1 MFNFFNRKSKPE
13 TICFHTDI
21 HCHLVPGIDDGQKE
35 PAPAA
40 ELVERQREWGF
51 SRVFTTPH
59 VTQDTFE
66 NTPETINPAFLRLK
80 DAVEKRGVDV
90 ELYHSAEYRI
100 DNFFQRQL
108 KAGNVNPY
116 PGNYILVENSFVQEA
131 WNFDQ
136 LMFDLRLQGFKPI
149 LAHPERY
156 AYYFNNS
163 DRYRQI
169 KESGIL
175 FQVNLLSLAGFYNRE
190 VKKIAESLVEKGWV
204 DFIGTDMHHTRH
216 ADAIESY
223 LSSREYRRLVSKLDG
238 RLLNDSA
245 F

>member
-1 MFNFFNRKSKPE
+1 MFNFFKKKSKPE

-40 ELVERQREWGF
+40 ELVERELEWGVKRIF
-51 SRVFTTPH
+51 ATPH

-66 NTPETINPAFLRLK
+66 NTPETIEPAFTRLK
-80 DAVEKRGVDV
+80 KAVEERGVDI
-90 ELYHSAEYRI
+90 ELHHSAEYRI

-108 KAGNVNPY
+108 KAGNIKPY
-116 PGNYILVENSFVQEA
+116 PGNYLLVENSFVQEA

-136 LMFDLRLQGFKPI
+136 LMFDLRLQGYKPV

-156 AYYFNNS
+156 AYYFNNGN
-163 DRYRQI
+163 RYRQI
-169 KESGIL
+169 RDSGIL
-175 FQVNLLSLAGFYNRE
+175 FQINLLSLAGFYNKE
-190 VKKIAESLVEKGWV
+190 VKKVAESLVEKGLV
-204 DFIGTDMHHTRH
+204 DFIGTDMHHVRH
-216 ADAIESY
+216 AEAIENY
-223 LSSREYRRLVSKLDG
+223 LSSREYRRLATKLDG
-238 RLLNDSA
+238 HLLNDTA